1 MSMNGSIVKRKVIN
15 SVFSGIDSNLPVIR
29 RGCSADSGINV
40 SMRNGLPFC
49 GFPSCNFNMPCLL
62 VAVKNGKDL
71 KARIDL
77 LAAASMGSTAFQKG
91 LGAIHS
97 LSHPVNAQFNI
108 HHGLSNA
115 IFMPYVLTFNKN
127 VIENKIITICDYL
140 NLKKNFQSFLDWIL
154 DLRKKLNIP
163 HKLSDV
169 VDIKKIDLEQLSKM
183 AFEDPSTGGNPKKI
197 TIDDMKILY
206 EHSISGKLF

>member
-1 MSMNGSIVKRKVIN
+1 MSNFFLKLKDRTFDGFIN
-15 SVFSGIDSNLPVIR
+15 WV
-29 RGCSADSGINV
+29 
-40 SMRNGLPFC
+40 
-49 GFPSCNFNMPCLL
+49 
-62 VAVKNGKDL
+62 
-71 KARIDL
+71 
-77 LAAASMGSTAFQKG
+77 
-91 LGAIHS
+91 
-97 LSHPVNAQFNI
+97 
-108 HHGLSNA
+108 
-115 IFMPYVLTFNKN
+115 
-127 VIENKIITICDYL
+127 
-140 NLKKNFQSFLDWIL
+140 L